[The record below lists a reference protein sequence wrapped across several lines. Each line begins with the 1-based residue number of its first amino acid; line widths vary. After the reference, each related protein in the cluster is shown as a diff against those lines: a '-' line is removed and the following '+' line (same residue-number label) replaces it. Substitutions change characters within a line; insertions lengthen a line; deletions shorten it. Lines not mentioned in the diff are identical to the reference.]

1 MLGAGSVS
9 QWRRCSSSVP
19 QWPPCQ
25 QLGVDALASWV
36 LGHGG
41 GDGSQRPSGQV
52 GGGSLPPA
60 RAVAL

>member
-1 MLGAGSVS
+1 M
-9 QWRRCSSSVP
+9 P